1 MKFEIHKFEDHV
13 IVIYGEK
20 QLRVDVLSDDTFGIS
35 FCVPANG
42 DFSTRSIHKQ
52 DETHVVTGLKLSKEG
67 VDALFLA
74 LSKLSNK

>member
-1 MKFEIHKFEDHV
+1 
-13 IVIYGEK
+13 VIYGEK
-20 QLRVDVLSDDTFGIS
+20 QLSIDVLSDNTLCLS

-52 DETHVVTGLKLSKEG
+52 DETHVITGLKLSKEG
-67 VDALFLA
+67 VDALFLG